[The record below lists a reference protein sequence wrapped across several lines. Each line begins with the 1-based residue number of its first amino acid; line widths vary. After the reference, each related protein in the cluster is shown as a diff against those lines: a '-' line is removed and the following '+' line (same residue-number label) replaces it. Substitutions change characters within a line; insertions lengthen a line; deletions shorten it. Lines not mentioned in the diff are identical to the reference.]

1 MRNREL
7 LIAFAVIVIVL
18 PWVMQGSSLFGFM
31 VLAGIYAIA
40 AMGVDLVF
48 GYGGQITLGHGAFLA
63 IGAYSSS
70 ILTLRYGFPPI
81 LALVVGAIVASI
93 IAFLIGAPVLGLL
106 THFHLAMATL
116 AFGVLVYNFLVVGGE
131 FTGGFSGIAGIPR
144 FSIGP
149 FNFVDDM
156 SYYYLVWGFAFV
168 FLVVGLNIGNSQA
181 GRLLRAIQSDE
192 TAAEAAGVDIGAYKL
207 KVFLLSA
214 VYSSVA
220 GSLMAHFMMYVS
232 PTQFDVTTSFD
243 LITMS
248 VLGGRGTI
256 IGGVLGAVFLKL
268 LPQFTEFFRDYRLLS
283 NGILVTAVLLLT
295 PGGITGL
302 LRSLLR
308 QVEKLVTERTARDKR
323 PALVAREGED

>member
-70 ILTLRYGFPPI
+70 ILTLRYGFPPL
-81 LALVVGAIVASI
+81 LALVVGAVVASI

-131 FTGGFSGIAGIPR
+131 FTGGFSGIAGVPR

-149 FNFVDDM
+149 YNFADDL

-168 FLVVGLNIGNSQA
+168 LLVIGLNIGNSQA
-181 GRLLRAIQSDE
+181 GRLLKAIQSDE
-192 TAAEAAGVDIGAYKL
+192 TAAEAAGVDVGAYKL
-207 KVFLLSA
+207 KIFLLSA
-214 VYSSVA
+214 VYSSIA
-220 GSLMAHFMMYVS
+220 GGLMAHYMMYVS
-232 PTQFDVTTSFD
+232 PTQFDITTSFD

-256 IGGVLGAVFLKL
+256 IGGVLGAAFLKL

-283 NGILVTAVLLLT
+283 NGILITAVLLLM

-302 LRSLLR
+302 LRTLLR
-308 QVEKLVTERTARDKR
+308 QVEKLVVQSTVKDKR
-323 PALVAREGED
+323 PALVAKEGEE